1 MFVLHVCYK
10 DFFRQSIH
18 NLQMCRSNWS
28 FFLLMIPWTCETVAG
43 TVIICPFQTCKTL
56 VFPNSAIHIEY
67 IVLLNQFS
75 RTSAIVYMTLVA
87 IFYSYIIVLP
97 RPNPILPGWLW
108 FPKTHPKTNGFGL
121 KISKMTIRRGDS
133 PDDGI
138 QLVTSCAP
146 IYSKY
151 SWWMLFSY
159 ELQPKFTVMESS
171 IRHIFLK
178 KIELGLGKR

>member
-1 MFVLHVCYK
+1 MSVTRIFSVS
-10 DFFRQSIH
+10 QSIIYKCAG
-18 NLQMCRSNWS
+18 QTGRFSCSWS
-28 FFLLMIPWTCETVAG
+28 HEHVRQLRAQSLFAHFKHVKPSC
-43 TVIICPFQTCKTL
+43 
-56 VFPNSAIHIEY
+56 FPNSAIHIEY

-171 IRHIFLK
+171 IRHIK
-178 KIELGLGKR
+178 KKKNELGLGKR